1 MSIGY
6 RNLLERPF
14 RRYARFD
21 GRARRPEF
29 WLFVLV
35 FILVTECSWLIGFGA
50 VSLVTGGTNG
60 YANIDASSLTSGT
73 TITYSSTAT
82 SEATDSLPFTD
93 ADEAGD
99 IVLKLNRH
107 NEKKAGTST
116 GNYT

>member
-6 RNLLERPF
+6 RKLLERPF

-50 VSLVTGGTNG
+50 VLLVTGGANG

-73 TITYSSTAT
+73 TITIAALQQARRPTPCP
-82 SEATDSLPFTD
+82 LPMRMRRV
-93 ADEAGD
+93 
-99 IVLKLNRH
+99 I
-107 NEKKAGTST
+107 SC
-116 GNYT
+116 

>member
-6 RNLLERPF
+6 RKLLERPF

-73 TITYSSTAT
+73 IITHGLNDISLTRLKCCRAGVYFRIDGRGCADSTN
-82 SEATDSLPFTD
+82 
-93 ADEAGD
+93 
-99 IVLKLNRH
+99 IK
-107 NEKKAGTST
+107 
-116 GNYT
+116 